1 MKNCKFTFLLPI
13 FFSLMSFVSP
23 RKMLGEVKFEM
34 LKNIEKDF
42 IGLSIS
48 APNYVDYFDSKM
60 ICHNVLDG
68 AGKIK
73 GSFGILPNGEIG
85 FYQTGNLSYES
96 FFDDFKEIESEAD
109 VQVASYAQ
117 KSTVNY
123 SKFVQGPSHKY
134 EESKSGFHFEG
145 HLNDMPEYYQDY
157 PSYLPFNN
165 GCAPTSSAMLIGFYD
180 HYIESFSN
188 LVPNAVMPIN
198 HDGNKSL
205 VTNKI
210 VELANL
216 MGTDMNGI
224 NGTRLDYQIAGITN
238 YLFNNYH
245 FNYRAFNITPYS
257 KNDSFDLA
265 QGIINNTKNPFLAFL
280 KTGKRL
286 GHSVLVIGWQIIR
299 TGEKYIATHKCYSN
313 ERGLRYYNVDMV
325 VNYTYV
331 SRWLL

>member
-1 MKNCKFTFLLPI
+1 MKNCKFAFLLPI
-13 FFSLMSFVSP
+13 FFSLVSFVSP
-23 RKMLGEVKFEM
+23 RKTLGEVKFQM

-60 ICHNVLDG
+60 ICHNVLNG
-68 AGKIK
+68 AGEIK

-96 FFDDFKEIESEAD
+96 FFDDFKEIESEPTTR
-109 VQVASYAQ
+109 VARYAQ
-117 KSTVNY
+117 RSILNY
-123 SKFVQGPSHKY
+123 SRFIKGPINKY

-157 PSYLPFNN
+157 PFYLPFNN

-180 HYIESFSN
+180 HYIEGLSN
-188 LVPNAVMPIN
+188 LVPNEVMPIN
-198 HDGNKSL
+198 HDSNKSL

-210 VELANL
+210 VELAKI
-216 MGTDMNGI
+216 MGTDMNG
-224 NGTRLDYQIAGITN
+224 NDGTRLDYQIWGIN
-238 YLFNNYH
+238 YYFYNRYNLSYG
-245 FNYRAFNITPYS
+245 AFNITPHS
-257 KNDSFDLA
+257 KDDAFDLA
-265 QGIINNTKNPFLAFL
+265 QGIINNTKNPFLASL
-280 KTGKRL
+280 TTGGRL
-286 GHSVLVIGWQIIR
+286 GHSVLVIGWQSIY
-299 TGEKYIATHKCYSN
+299 TGEKYIATHKCYSS

-331 SRWLL
+331 SKRLL